1 VIRDQQFLLPPDMA
15 EWLPEDHLVWF
26 VLEVVEQLDTE
37 AFHADHALAGPGR
50 AAYDPDMLL
59 ALLIY
64 AYCVGERSS
73 RRIEQLCGDHVAFR
87 VLCAQ
92 DAPDHT
98 TIARF
103 RARHEAAFAG
113 VFAQVLRLCAA
124 AGMVKVG
131 VVAIDGTK
139 IAANA
144 SRGANRTATSVRQEA
159 ERLAADIVAQASA
172 VDAAEDA
179 EERAGGNPAGRLGGD
194 LGDRPG
200 RAATIARALAELDRQ
215 DREFQ
220 HQDAED
226 AARAEAFLARIE
238 AGEAPPGKPPAGV
251 DPVRFHRARLVR
263 YQRQVEETTDA
274 KVRRHARE
282 GARKAQAALVEAEQ
296 QAAAGGVDLRG
307 LAARRRDRRDRKRRA
322 RGGADRS
329 VNLTDPDSR
338 LMIDAAGGS
347 VQGYNAQIAVSD
359 DHFILA
365 RQLSQDPNDAHCFA
379 PMLTALQTT
388 LTDLDLE
395 VGTVLADAGYFT
407 DHNLTTEGPDRLIAP
422 GKHKDLARAVRDDPA
437 DGPPPED
444 ADAKEQMRHR
454 LRAPE
459 AHQLYQRRSATV
471 EPVNAHLKDQIRLR
485 RFARR
490 GLTAATAELDL
501 AVTAVNIRRWHAT
514 QSTHG

>member
-1 VIRDQQFLLPPDMA
+1 MLPPDMA
-15 EWLPEDHLVWF
+15 DWLAEDHLVWF

-37 AFHADHALAGPGR
+37 AFHRDHTLAGAGR
-50 AAYDPDMLL
+50 AAFDPDMLL
-59 ALLIY
+59 GLLIY
-64 AYCVGERSS
+64 GYCVGERSS

-103 RARHEAAFAG
+103 RARHEAAFAE

-139 IAANA
+139 IAADA
-144 SRGANRTATSVRQEA
+144 SRGANRTAGSVRAEA
-159 ERLAADIVAQASA
+159 ERLAADIVAQAAA

-179 EERAGGNPAGRLGGD
+179 EEHAGGNPAGRLCGE
-194 LGDRPG
+194 LADRSG
-200 RAATIARALAELDRQ
+200 RAVTITRALAELDRQ
-215 DREFQ
+215 DEEFA
-220 HQDAED
+220 HQDGQD
-226 AARAEAFLARIE
+226 AARAEAFLARVE
-238 AGEAPPGKPPAGV
+238 AGESPPGVPPAGV

-263 YQRQVEETTDA
+263 YQRQAEETTDA
-274 KVRRHARE
+274 RVRRHARE
-282 GARKAQAALVEAEQ
+282 GARRAATSLAEAEQ
-296 QAAAGGVDLRG
+296 QAGAGGVDLRG
-307 LAARRRDRRDRKRRA
+307 LSARRRDRRDRQRRA
-322 RGGADRS
+322 RGGIDRS

-347 VQGYNAQIAVSD
+347 LQGYNAQIAVSD

-365 RQLSQDPNDAHCFA
+365 RHLSQDPNDARCFE
-379 PMLTALQTT
+379 PMLTAVIATVA
-388 LTDLDLE
+388 DLDLE

-407 DHNLTTEGPDRLIAP
+407 DHNLTLEGPDRLIAP
-422 GKHKDLARAVRDDPA
+422 GKRKDLARAVHEQPA

-444 ADAKEQMRHR
+444 ADAKDRMRHR
-454 LRAPE
+454 LRTPE
-459 AHQLYQRRSATV
+459 EHELYKRRSATV

-490 GLTAATAELDL
+490 GLSAATAELDL
-501 AVTAVNIRRWHAT
+501 AATAVNIRRWHAAEAT
-514 QSTHG
+514 RG